1 MRCRTLFL
9 PHYRLDLG
17 PTGTCSSCSTCFTL
31 AGEHF
36 GLWAFQ
42 RTDQG
47 WPMGLVLVAEAE
59 VGCLLTAK
67 SWFDKSLPKDQL
79 GDQTLE
85 VSDRG
90 FRGPGR
96 KPGQQSPGGLAAP
109 EQRTSWL
116 WPEEAGQG
124 PA

>member
-1 MRCRTLFL
+1 METMHLLPTGKLPSRQQVPWSLGRPFSKTSSILPGMEGQVTRCRTLFL
-9 PHYRLDLG
+9 PHHRLDLG

-67 SWFDKSLPKDQL
+67 SWL
-79 GDQTLE
+79 
-85 VSDRG
+85 DRL
-90 FRGPGR
+90 
-96 KPGQQSPGGLAAP
+96 SP
-109 EQRTSWL
+109 RTSL
-116 WPEEAGQG
+116 VTRL
-124 PA
+124 